1 MLRKIDLIRLSL
13 EFKLPTDGS
22 VVVLRNRIRVYMNAH
37 REILYRN
44 PRYNP
49 LFPKHRRPAH
59 LPPPPGSYVP
69 SSRAPSP
76 AISDHSDSSTHSFAS
91 WNGIGNNDQHHDPHV
106 HPPQLLPPVIPP
118 HDEVVFHP
126 PPSPSIPGSD
136 PGSIPSED
144 RTPVPRKSVFL
155 PYPFFLSRCISTP
168 SFLFKCICT
177 SFISLSPTLLWAL
190 GTSPYSFPLLFP
202 SHYHGPFYWPGYSK
216 PCTPAVFRLLLL
228 NIIVAPLMRIS
239 HPFHDSDP
247 FFTVHIL
254 HVSFKVTSEP
264 SSPLL
269 KSSFPLTLKPYL
281 IFSPLIIN
289 SPYLM
294 SLQLW
299 IRSSAGQ
306 YSFSCW

>member
-144 RTPVPRKSVFL
+144 RTPVPRKSVSPL
-155 PYPFFLSRCISTP
+155 PILPFPVHKHSI
-168 SFLFKCICT
+168 
-177 SFISLSPTLLWAL
+177 
-190 GTSPYSFPLLFP
+190 FPLQVHMHFLLFP
-202 SHYHGPFYWPGYSK
+202 YHPHYCGPWAPILIPSLSHPPSHYYGPFY
-216 PCTPAVFRLLLL
+216 
-228 NIIVAPLMRIS
+228 
-239 HPFHDSDP
+239 
-247 FFTVHIL
+247 
-254 HVSFKVTSEP
+254 
-264 SSPLL
+264 
-269 KSSFPLTLKPYL
+269 
-281 IFSPLIIN
+281 
-289 SPYLM
+289 
-294 SLQLW
+294 
-299 IRSSAGQ
+299 
-306 YSFSCW
+306 